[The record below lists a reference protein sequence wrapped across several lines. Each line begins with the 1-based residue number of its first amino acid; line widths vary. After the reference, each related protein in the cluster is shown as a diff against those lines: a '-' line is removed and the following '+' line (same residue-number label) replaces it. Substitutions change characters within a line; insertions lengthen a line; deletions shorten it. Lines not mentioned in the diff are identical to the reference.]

1 MDGFININK
10 CKGVSSHDVVA
21 AVRRLLYAKTGHSGT
36 LDPGASGVLPI
47 CLGKATRLSEYIT
60 MYHKEYRGDIVFG
73 ITTDSYDKDGK
84 VLENKPAGHLVE
96 ADILNILPQFIGDIM
111 QVPPMVSALKHEGK
125 PLYKLAR
132 EGKIIDIKPRPVS
145 VYEIKYI
152 AGDFSSVNPRISLEI
167 KCSKGTYI
175 RSIAHDIG
183 QSLGVGAYLA
193 ELCRIS
199 VGPFVIDEAFSIEEI
214 ARMVEEKDYSFLLS
228 LKYGTGHLPLVII
241 KEDNINKI
249 LHGNELVL
257 PDEKRILDICRVE
270 DQSGRL
276 LGIGRLIQS
285 DGGVVIKMKK
295 VLAGME

>member
-21 AVRRLLYAKTGHSGT
+21 AVRRLLYAKTGHAGT

-60 MYHKEYRGDIVFG
+60 MYQKVYRGDIVFG

-84 VLENKPAGHLVE
+84 VIENKPAGHLVE

-285 DGGVVIKMKK
+285 ENGVVIKMKK

>member
-60 MYHKEYRGDIVFG
+60 MYQKVYRGDIVFG